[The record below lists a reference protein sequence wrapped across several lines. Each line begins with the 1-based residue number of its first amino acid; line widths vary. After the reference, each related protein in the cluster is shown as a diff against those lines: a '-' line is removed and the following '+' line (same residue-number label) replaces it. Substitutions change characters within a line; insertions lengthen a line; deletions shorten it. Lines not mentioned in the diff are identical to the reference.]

1 MLILVENILRWLFS
15 WIDRVIVVIM
25 NAIYGLLMDLA
36 TLNIVNMETVKNFS
50 SRIGLVL
57 GIFMLFNLAINL
69 LNYIVSPDKFSDN
82 KQGGGKIMANIFI
95 SLVLLATVNIIFE
108 SAYKLQYAVLKKQII
123 PQIVFGTAA
132 QDPTTD
138 VEISYYI
145 LTSMMTINSEIDT
158 EGVCKNVYLE
168 GKVSDECYDLL
179 NPLLDDGYYQFER
192 AVEQKDASKLLTADN
207 ITATG
212 KSGNEYEFVFNYLF
226 LFSTVVG
233 VITTFILFNFCLDIA
248 KRSVKLYFYQIIA
261 PIPIIANMIPGK
273 GSETFKKWYK
283 SCISTYID
291 IFIRLAVL
299 FFAIFIIS
307 TVYSTLGDTLE
318 GKHKILGVFII
329 LGALM
334 FAKELPQLLQDLT
347 GIKLDGTFTVNPIKK
362 LNQVPVV
369 GKGFGAIGG
378 AIAGGRAGGRVG
390 NTLGGALTGAFMGAS
405 SIPLG
410 GSKDGKLALSSATN
424 DVYKRMTGTEF
435 INFSLAKAPLRMG
448 AKARIDEIKAARNLA
463 TEQLNAYNTDL
474 NTSQKLTT
482 DLAARLNAQGIDISN
497 LGNERARLAQ
507 LKKNGN
513 SISTDDY
520 NSAIRDMS
528 GLEEQKNR
536 LNELLHYANQAGD
549 KEQVKELTEKIKETT
564 SKINTAAALKK
575 QFEQNEEILRG
586 IDGTLDLI
594 NKYSNGIDE
603 QNELRK
609 RISTVQKDIDDLNNE
624 KRQRERFY
632 DYDPSPQEDIRTLVS
647 DTHSRVD
654 KDTGNVITGTE
665 NYKARIDERIKPKE

>member
-1 MLILVENILRWLFS
+1 MLVLVENILRWLFS

-25 NAIYGLLMDLA
+25 NAVYGLLMDLA

-95 SLVLLATVNIIFE
+95 SLILLATVNIIFE

-123 PQIVFGTAA
+123 PQIVFGTAS

-145 LTSMMTINSEIDT
+145 LTAMMTINSEVDT
-158 EGVCKNVYLE
+158 DGVCKNVYLE
-168 GKVSDECYDLL
+168 GQVSDECYNLL
-179 NPLLDDGYYQFER
+179 NPLLDDDYYQFER
-192 AVEQKDASKLLTADN
+192 AVEQKDASKLLTAGN
-207 ITATG
+207 ITA
-212 KSGNEYEFVFNYLF
+212 KSGEEFVFNYLF
-226 LFSTVVG
+226 LFSTIVG
-233 VITTFILFNFCLDIA
+233 IITTFILFNFCLDIA

-307 TVYSTLGDTLE
+307 TVYGTLGDTLE

-347 GIKLDGTFTVNPIKK
+347 GIKLDGTFTINPIKK

-378 AIAGGRAGGRVG
+378 GIAGARAGGRVG
-390 NTLGGALTGAFMGAS
+390 NTLGGALTGAFMGAN

-424 DVYKRMTGTEF
+424 DVYKRMTGSEF
-435 INFSLAKAPLRMG
+435 INFSLVKAPLRMG

-482 DLAARLNAQGIDISN
+482 DLAARLSAQGKDV
-497 LGNERARLAQ
+497 
-507 LKKNGN
+507 
-513 SISTDDY
+513 
-520 NSAIRDMS
+520 
-528 GLEEQKNR
+528 
-536 LNELLHYANQAGD
+536 NELLKNSSNIKAEESNLRQKMEQMKNNSAKANNEIARIN
-549 KEQVKELTEKIKETT
+549 KEMENLTNELRNQNLNDEQRRNINEKIEK
-564 SKINTAAALKK
+564 LKAS
-575 QFEQNEEILRG
+575 QAEQISLKANSEQRLRELDNKMKSNEDIYKY
-586 IDGTLDLI
+586 I
-594 NKYSNGIDE
+594 NKIDE

-632 DYDPSPQEDIRTLVS
+632 DYDPSPQEDIRALVN

-654 KDTGNVITGTE
+654 KDTGNIITGAE
-665 NYKARIDERIKPKE
+665 NYRARIDDRIKPKE

>member
-1 MLILVENILRWLFS
+1 MLVLVENILRWLFS

-25 NAIYGLLMDLA
+25 NAVYGLLMDLA

-95 SLVLLATVNIIFE
+95 SLILLATVNIIFE

-123 PQIVFGTAA
+123 PQIVFGTAS

-145 LTSMMTINSEIDT
+145 LTAMMTINSEVDT
-158 EGVCKNVYLE
+158 DGVCKNVYLE
-168 GKVSDECYDLL
+168 GQVSDECYNLL
-179 NPLLDDGYYQFER
+179 NPLLDDDYYQFER
-192 AVEQKDASKLLTADN
+192 AVEQKDASKLLTAGN
-207 ITATG
+207 ITA
-212 KSGNEYEFVFNYLF
+212 KSGEEFVFNYLF
-226 LFSTVVG
+226 LFSTIVG
-233 VITTFILFNFCLDIA
+233 IITTFILFNFCLDIA

-307 TVYSTLGDTLE
+307 TVYATLGDTLE

-347 GIKLDGTFTVNPIKK
+347 GIKLDGTFTINPIKK

-378 AIAGGRAGGRVG
+378 GIAGARAGGRVG

-424 DVYKRMTGTEF
+424 DVYKRMTGSEF
-435 INFSLAKAPLRMG
+435 INFSLAKAPLRIG
-448 AKARIDEIKAARNLA
+448 AKARIDEIKAARNVA
-463 TEQLNAYNTDL
+463 TDQLNSYNSQL
-474 NTSQKLTT
+474 NVSEGMTSNIANE
-482 DLAARLNAQGIDISN
+482 LAKNGININN
-497 LGNERARLAQ
+497 LENERARLAQ

-528 GLEEQKNR
+528 NLEEQKNR
-536 LNELLHYANQAGD
+536 LNELLHYANQTGD
-549 KEQVKELTEKIKETT
+549 KEQVKELTERLRDTT
-564 SKINTAAALKK
+564 SKINTAEALKK
-575 QFEQNEEILRG
+575 QFEQNEEMLKG

-594 NKYSNGIDE
+594 NKYSSGIEE

-609 RISTVQKDIDDLNNE
+609 RIAFVQKDIDDLNNE

-632 DYDPSPQEDIRTLVS
+632 DYDPSPQEDIRKLVG
-647 DTHSRVD
+647 DTNKYVE
-654 KDTGNVITGTE
+654 KDTDRVVSEAE
-665 NYKARIDERIKPKE
+665 NYENRINHKIDPEK

>member
-1 MLILVENILRWLFS
+1 MLVLVENILRWLFS

-25 NAIYGLLMDLA
+25 NAVYGLLMDLA

-95 SLVLLATVNIIFE
+95 SLILLATVNIIFE

-123 PQIVFGTAA
+123 PQIVFGTAS

-145 LTSMMTINSEIDT
+145 LTAMMTINSEVDT
-158 EGVCKNVYLE
+158 DGVCKNVYLE
-168 GKVSDECYDLL
+168 GQVSDECYNLL
-179 NPLLDDGYYQFER
+179 NPLLDDDYYQFER
-192 AVEQKDASKLLTADN
+192 AVEQKDASKLLTAGN
-207 ITATG
+207 ITA
-212 KSGNEYEFVFNYLF
+212 KSGEEFVFNYLF
-226 LFSTVVG
+226 LFSTIVG
-233 VITTFILFNFCLDIA
+233 IITTFILFNFCLDIA

-307 TVYSTLGDTLE
+307 TVYATLGDTLE
-318 GKHKILGVFII
+318 GKHKILGVFIV

-378 AIAGGRAGGRVG
+378 GIAGARAGGRVG
-390 NTLGGALTGAFMGAS
+390 NTLGGALTGAFMGAN

-424 DVYKRMTGTEF
+424 DVYKRMTGSEF
-435 INFSLAKAPLRMG
+435 INFSLAKAPLRIG
-448 AKARIDEIKAARNLA
+448 AKARIDEIKAARNVA
-463 TEQLNAYNTDL
+463 TDQLNSYNSQL
-474 NTSQKLTT
+474 NVSEGMTSNIANELVK
-482 DLAARLNAQGIDISN
+482 NGININN
-497 LGNERARLAQ
+497 LENERARLAQ

-528 GLEEQKNR
+528 NLEEQKNR

-549 KEQVKELTEKIKETT
+549 KEQVKELTERLRETT
-564 SKINTAAALKK
+564 SKINTAEALKK
-575 QFEQNEEILRG
+575 QFEQNEEMLKG

-594 NKYSNGIDE
+594 NKYSSGIEE

-609 RISTVQKDIDDLNNE
+609 RIAFVQKDIDDLNNE

-632 DYDPSPQEDIRTLVS
+632 DYDPSPQGDIRKLVG
-647 DTHSRVD
+647 DTNKYVE
-654 KDTGNVITGTE
+654 KDTDRVVSEAE
-665 NYKARIDERIKPKE
+665 NYENRINHKIDPEK

>member
-1 MLILVENILRWLFS
+1 MLVLVENILRWLFS

-25 NAIYGLLMDLA
+25 NAVYGLLMDLA

-95 SLVLLATVNIIFE
+95 SLILLATVNIIFE

-123 PQIVFGTAA
+123 PQIIFGTASE
-132 QDPTTD
+132 DPTTD

-145 LTSMMTINSEIDT
+145 LTAMMTINSEVDT
-158 EGVCKNVYLE
+158 DGVCKNVYLE
-168 GKVSDECYDLL
+168 GQVSDECYNLL
-179 NPLLDDGYYQFER
+179 NPLLDDDYYQFER
-192 AVEQKDASKLLTADN
+192 AVEQKDASKLLTAGN
-207 ITATG
+207 ITA
-212 KSGNEYEFVFNYLF
+212 KSGEEFVFNYLF
-226 LFSTVVG
+226 LFSTIVG
-233 VITTFILFNFCLDIA
+233 IITTFILFNFCLDIA

-307 TVYSTLGDTLE
+307 TVYATLGDTLE

-347 GIKLDGTFTVNPIKK
+347 GIKLDGTFTINPIKK

-378 AIAGGRAGGRVG
+378 GIAGARAGGRVG
-390 NTLGGALTGAFMGAS
+390 NTLGGALTGAFMGAN

-424 DVYKRMTGTEF
+424 DVYKRMTGSEF
-435 INFSLAKAPLRMG
+435 INFSLAKAPLRIG
-448 AKARIDEIKAARNLA
+448 AKARIDEIKAARNVA
-463 TEQLNAYNTDL
+463 TDQLNSYNSQL
-474 NTSQKLTT
+474 NVSEGMTSNIANE
-482 DLAARLNAQGIDISN
+482 LAKNGININN
-497 LGNERARLAQ
+497 LENERARLAQ

-528 GLEEQKNR
+528 NLEEQKNR
-536 LNELLHYANQAGD
+536 LNELLHYANQTGD
-549 KEQVKELTEKIKETT
+549 KEQVKELTERLRDTT
-564 SKINTAAALKK
+564 SKINTAEALKK
-575 QFEQNEEILRG
+575 QFEQNEEMLKG

-594 NKYSNGIDE
+594 NKYSSGIEE

-609 RISTVQKDIDDLNNE
+609 RIAFVQKDIDDLNNE

-632 DYDPSPQEDIRTLVS
+632 DYDPSPQEDIRKLVG
-647 DTHSRVD
+647 DTNKYVE
-654 KDTGNVITGTE
+654 KDTDRVVSEAE
-665 NYKARIDERIKPKE
+665 NYENRINHKIDPEK

>member
-1 MLILVENILRWLFS
+1 MLVLVENILRWLFS

-25 NAIYGLLMDLA
+25 NAVYGLLMDLA

-95 SLVLLATVNIIFE
+95 SLILLATVNIIFE

-123 PQIVFGTAA
+123 PQIVFGTAS

-145 LTSMMTINSEIDT
+145 LTAMMTINSEVDT
-158 EGVCKNVYLE
+158 DGVCKNVYLE
-168 GKVSDECYDLL
+168 GQVSDECYNLL
-179 NPLLDDGYYQFER
+179 NPLLDDDYYQFER
-192 AVEQKDASKLLTADN
+192 AVEQKDASKLLTAGN
-207 ITATG
+207 ITA
-212 KSGNEYEFVFNYLF
+212 KSGEEFVFNYLF
-226 LFSTVVG
+226 LFSTIVG
-233 VITTFILFNFCLDIA
+233 IITTFILFNFCLDIA

-307 TVYSTLGDTLE
+307 TVYATLGDTLE

-378 AIAGGRAGGRVG
+378 GIAGARAGGRVG
-390 NTLGGALTGAFMGAS
+390 NTLGGALTGAFMGAN

-424 DVYKRMTGTEF
+424 DVYKRMTGSEF
-435 INFSLAKAPLRMG
+435 INFSLAKAPLRIG
-448 AKARIDEIKAARNLA
+448 AKARIDEIKAARNVA
-463 TEQLNAYNTDL
+463 TDQLNSYNSQL
-474 NTSQKLTT
+474 NVSEGMTSNIANELVK
-482 DLAARLNAQGIDISN
+482 NGININN
-497 LGNERARLAQ
+497 LENERARLAQ

-528 GLEEQKNR
+528 NLEEQKNR

-549 KEQVKELTEKIKETT
+549 KEQVKELTERLRETT
-564 SKINTAAALKK
+564 SKINTAEALKK
-575 QFEQNEEILRG
+575 QFEQNEEMLKG

-594 NKYSNGIDE
+594 NKYSSGIEE

-609 RISTVQKDIDDLNNE
+609 RIAFVQKDIDDLNNE

-632 DYDPSPQEDIRTLVS
+632 DYDPSPQGDIRKLVG
-647 DTHSRVD
+647 DTNKYVE
-654 KDTGNVITGTE
+654 KDTDRVVSEAE
-665 NYKARIDERIKPKE
+665 NYENRINHKIDPEK

>member
-1 MLILVENILRWLFS
+1 MLVLVENILRWLFS

-25 NAIYGLLMDLA
+25 NAVYGLLMDLA

-95 SLVLLATVNIIFE
+95 SLILLGTVNIIFE
-108 SAYKLQYAVLKKQII
+108 SAYKLQYSVLKKQII
-123 PQIVFGTAA
+123 PQVVFGTAA

-138 VEISYYI
+138 VEISYYV
-145 LTSMMTINSEIDT
+145 LTAMMTINSEVDT

-192 AVEQKDASKLLTADN
+192 AVEQKDASKLLTSGN
-207 ITATG
+207 ITA
-212 KSGNEYEFVFNYLF
+212 KSGEEFVFNYLF
-226 LFSTVVG
+226 LFSTIVG
-233 VITTFILFNFCLDIA
+233 IITTFILFNFCLDIA

-307 TVYSTLGDTLE
+307 TVYGTLGDTLE
-318 GKHKILGVFII
+318 GKHKILGVFIV

-378 AIAGGRAGGRVG
+378 ALAGGRAGARVG

-424 DVYKRMTGTEF
+424 DVYKRMTGSEF
-435 INFSLAKAPLRMG
+435 INFSLAKAPLRIG
-448 AKARIDEIKAARNLA
+448 REARIDEIKAARDVA
-463 TEQLNAYNTDL
+463 TDKLNKYNTDL

-482 DLAARLNAQGIDISN
+482 DLAAKLSAKGIDIGGLQRDSSSIRAEEKS
-497 LGNERARLAQ
+497 LREKVATATSAHQKAINEIA
-507 LKKNGN
+507 K
-513 SISTDDY
+513 I
-520 NSAIRDMS
+520 
-528 GLEEQKNR
+528 
-536 LNELLHYANQAGD
+536 D
-549 KEQVKELTEKIKETT
+549 KEI
-564 SKINTAAALKK
+564 SKLTAAKNNTTDANEIQRL
-575 QFEQNEEILRG
+575 QNEISSLRTTRQEQ
-586 IDGTLDLI
+586 IDTR
-594 NKYSNGIDE
+594 NKAEYEARISNGKLVQKEQIYDYVNKIEE

-609 RISTVQKDIDDLNNE
+609 RISSVQKDIDDLNNE

-632 DYDPSPQEDIRTLVS
+632 DYDPSPQDNIQELLQETSSPDMYEARVTRRTS
-647 DTHSRVD
+647 
-654 KDTGNVITGTE
+654 
-665 NYKARIDERIKPKE
+665 PKQ

>member
-1 MLILVENILRWLFS
+1 MLVLVENILRWLFS

-25 NAIYGLLMDLA
+25 NAVYGLLMDLA

-95 SLVLLATVNIIFE
+95 SLILLATVNIIFE

-123 PQIVFGTAA
+123 PQIVFGTAS

-145 LTSMMTINSEIDT
+145 LTAMMTINSEVDT
-158 EGVCKNVYLE
+158 DGVCKNVYLE
-168 GKVSDECYDLL
+168 GQVSDECYNLL
-179 NPLLDDGYYQFER
+179 NPLLDDDYYQFER
-192 AVEQKDASKLLTADN
+192 AVEQKDASKLLTAGN
-207 ITATG
+207 ITA
-212 KSGNEYEFVFNYLF
+212 KSGEEFVFNYLF
-226 LFSTVVG
+226 LFSTIVG
-233 VITTFILFNFCLDIA
+233 IITTFILFNFCLDIA

-307 TVYSTLGDTLE
+307 TVYATLGDTLE

-347 GIKLDGTFTVNPIKK
+347 GIKLDGTFTINPIKK

-378 AIAGGRAGGRVG
+378 GIAGARAGGRVG
-390 NTLGGALTGAFMGAS
+390 NTLGGALTGAFMGAN

-424 DVYKRMTGTEF
+424 DVYKRMTGSEF
-435 INFSLAKAPLRMG
+435 INFSLAKAPLRIG
-448 AKARIDEIKAARNLA
+448 AKARIDEIKAARNVA
-463 TEQLNAYNTDL
+463 TDQLNSYNSQL
-474 NTSQKLTT
+474 NVSEGMTSNIANE
-482 DLAARLNAQGIDISN
+482 LAKNGININN
-497 LGNERARLAQ
+497 LENERARLAQ

-528 GLEEQKNR
+528 NLEEQKNR
-536 LNELLHYANQAGD
+536 LNELLHYANQTGD
-549 KEQVKELTEKIKETT
+549 KEQVKELTERLRDTT
-564 SKINTAAALKK
+564 SKINTAEALKK
-575 QFEQNEEILRG
+575 QFEQNEEMLKG

-594 NKYSNGIDE
+594 NKYSSGIEE

-609 RISTVQKDIDDLNNE
+609 RIAFVQKDIDDLNNE

-632 DYDPSPQEDIRTLVS
+632 DYDPSPQEDIRKLVG
-647 DTHSRVD
+647 DTNKYVE
-654 KDTGNVITGTE
+654 KDTDRVVSEAE
-665 NYKARIDERIKPKE
+665 NYENRINHKIDPEK

>member
-1 MLILVENILRWLFS
+1 MLVLVENILRWLFS

-36 TLNIVNMETVKNFS
+36 TLNIVNMETVKSFS

-123 PQIVFGTAA
+123 PQIVFGTAS

-145 LTSMMTINSEIDT
+145 LTAMMTINSEVDT
-158 EGVCKNVYLE
+158 DGVCKNVYLE
-168 GKVSDECYDLL
+168 GQVSDECYNLL
-179 NPLLDDGYYQFER
+179 NPLLDDDYYQFER
-192 AVEQKDASKLLTADN
+192 AVEQKDASKLLTAGN
-207 ITATG
+207 ITA
-212 KSGNEYEFVFNYLF
+212 KSGEEFVFNYLF
-226 LFSTVVG
+226 LFSTIVG
-233 VITTFILFNFCLDIA
+233 IITTFILFNFCLDIA

-307 TVYSTLGDTLE
+307 TVYATLGDTLE

-378 AIAGGRAGGRVG
+378 GIAGARAGGRVG
-390 NTLGGALTGAFMGAS
+390 NTLGGALTGAFMGAN

-424 DVYKRMTGTEF
+424 DVYKRMTGSEF
-435 INFSLAKAPLRMG
+435 INFSLAKAPLRIG
-448 AKARIDEIKAARNLA
+448 AKARIDEIKAARNVA
-463 TEQLNAYNTDL
+463 TDQLNSYNSQL
-474 NTSQKLTT
+474 NVSEGMTSNIANELVK
-482 DLAARLNAQGIDISN
+482 NGININN
-497 LGNERARLAQ
+497 LENERARLAQ

-528 GLEEQKNR
+528 NLEEQKNR

-549 KEQVKELTEKIKETT
+549 KEQVKELTERLRETT
-564 SKINTAAALKK
+564 SKINTAEALKK
-575 QFEQNEEILRG
+575 QFEQNEEMLKG

-594 NKYSNGIDE
+594 NKYSSGIEE

-609 RISTVQKDIDDLNNE
+609 RIAFVQKDIDDLNNE

-632 DYDPSPQEDIRTLVS
+632 DYDPSPQGDIRKLVG
-647 DTHSRVD
+647 DTNKYVE
-654 KDTGNVITGTE
+654 KDTDRVVSEAE
-665 NYKARIDERIKPKE
+665 NYENRINHKIDPEK